1 MGKQRHRKCAYTLFK
16 AIYPKESS
24 NLNSRS
30 YPFVVCPESIS
41 YSIQYTHYE
50 LGAIPFLL
58 HCTSQNVFAYDDIKA
73 KNIVKLP
80 IVRLIIV
87 E

>member
-50 LGAIPFLL
+50 LGVTFLL
-58 HCTSQNVFAYDDIKA
+58 HCTSQNVFGYDDIKA
-73 KNIVKLP
+73 KNTVKLP
-80 IVRLIIV
+80 MVELPIV